1 MLPIQLIAIKP
12 WRQVSVQSIARSNEL
27 SDALSDVMQRIR
39 LKSCVYFQREFHT
52 PWAMRIE
59 GTGYA
64 QFHVITRGTCVV
76 TVDGQSH
83 DCSTG
88 DVLFFP
94 RGQGHV
100 LADQPDRD
108 PLSGAQVMASFEGSD
123 PCFAEGGSPTR
134 VICGHYEYRTDIH
147 HPLLTDLPDLV
158 HVRTMDVLGET
169 SNTAVLPLI
178 MKELACQ
185 NPGRSLIVERYAEVL
200 LIHTLRMHYSGS
212 KHPRG
217 FYAGL
222 ADARLERAISRIH
235 RDFSSPIGL
244 ADLANSAAMSRSA
257 FAQHF
262 KQTVNLSPIEYLT
275 RWRMLAAKDFLND
288 TDLSIA
294 RVAEH
299 VGYESDI
306 SFSRA
311 FKREYGITP
320 SSIRKLES

>member
-1 MLPIQLIAIKP
+1 MQTDRPDMLPIQLIAIKP
-12 WRQVSVQSIARSNEL
+12 WRQVSVQSIARRNEL

-123 PCFAEGGSPTR
+123 PCLPKEDHQPASFAATTNIEPTF
-134 VICGHYEYRTDIH
+134 IIPC
-147 HPLLTDLPDLV
+147 
-158 HVRTMDVLGET
+158 
-169 SNTAVLPLI
+169 
-178 MKELACQ
+178 
-185 NPGRSLIVERYAEVL
+185 
-200 LIHTLRMHYSGS
+200 
-212 KHPRG
+212 
-217 FYAGL
+217 
-222 ADARLERAISRIH
+222 
-235 RDFSSPIGL
+235 
-244 ADLANSAAMSRSA
+244 
-257 FAQHF
+257 
-262 KQTVNLSPIEYLT
+262 
-275 RWRMLAAKDFLND
+275 
-288 TDLSIA
+288 
-294 RVAEH
+294 
-299 VGYESDI
+299 
-306 SFSRA
+306 
-311 FKREYGITP
+311 
-320 SSIRKLES
+320 